1 MEREQ
6 LERRYQ
12 IAASSDSLGKLPP
25 QAVELEE
32 AVLGAIM
39 LERDALPQVLE
50 ILTPDDFYKDK
61 HHEVF
66 QSCINLFANHQ
77 PIDIKTVCHQLRKD
91 GKLEMVGG
99 AFEVTGLTTK
109 VNSAANVAYHAR
121 IIKEMSM
128 KRTMIRLASEMQR
141 EAYEDTKDVF
151 KLLEKINTELLML
164 STGQTASHV
173 NLKNLYASVLEDISQ
188 RKALKEED
196 EFVGVKTGLRRL
208 DNKTGG
214 FQNGD
219 FIVVAARPGM
229 GKTSFVNTLLR
240 NIAVDF
246 HQPVGFLS
254 LEMTTAQ
261 TAMREI
267 AMESEI
273 DIDAIIRGKISTEDF
288 EGIVAAASRLSTG
301 NIYVDDTP
309 GLNPYEI
316 RSKAMLLKVKY
327 DIKILFFDY
336 IQLGTDSTTKSEIDA
351 IANISKTLKAVA
363 KELDIPVVGLSQ
375 LSRDVEKRGG
385 DKRPRLADLRQSGS
399 IEQDADMV
407 MFLYRPEYYGL
418 DTAEDGTSL
427 IGKGEIIISKYR
439 NGKIGQGWFKFI
451 GGKLKWADLDVEDE
465 DSEQEELPF

>member
-1 MEREQ
+1 
-6 LERRYQ
+6 
-12 IAASSDSLGKLPP
+12 
-25 QAVELEE
+25 
-32 AVLGAIM
+32 
-39 LERDALPQVLE
+39 
-50 ILTPDDFYKDK
+50 
-61 HHEVF
+61 
-66 QSCINLFANHQ
+66 
-77 PIDIKTVCHQLRKD
+77 
-91 GKLEMVGG
+91 
-99 AFEVTGLTTK
+99 
-109 VNSAANVAYHAR
+109 
-121 IIKEMSM
+121 
-128 KRTMIRLASEMQR
+128 
-141 EAYEDTKDVF
+141 
-151 KLLEKINTELLML
+151 
-164 STGQTASHV
+164 
-173 NLKNLYASVLEDISQ
+173 
-188 RKALKEED
+188 
-196 EFVGVKTGLRRL
+196 
-208 DNKTGG
+208 
-214 FQNGD
+214 
-219 FIVVAARPGM
+219 M